1 MTEILLSFGF
11 YLLVLYLL
19 VSISKKR
26 KSKAT
31 KPGIAI
37 DRGNFS
43 SAYQKVPLLTARE
56 QKQYHYL
63 KLLADQR
70 NLLICP
76 KVRLLDLVKPK
87 PGSRNYRG
95 LLQRVMSKHVDF
107 VICAQDMEVLGI
119 IELDDT
125 THLRQ
130 DRKQRDEF
138 VDSVLL
144 GAGYKILHVWE
155 ITSDV
160 LDNLMNDVTVAKVSI
175 QSPTGWTWNEHTKLW
190 EPPTDLK

>member
-1 MTEILLSFGF
+1 MSKILLSFGF
-11 YLLVLYLL
+11 YLFVLYLF
-19 VSISKKR
+19 VNVPKKR
-26 KSKAT
+26 KSRSF
-31 KPGIAI
+31 KPQIAI

-43 SAYQKVPLLTARE
+43 SSYQKVPLLTARE

-63 KLLADQR
+63 KQFADQR

-87 PGSRNYRG
+87 PGSKNYRG

-160 LDNLMNDVTVAKVSI
+160 LDNLLSDVTIAKVTI

-190 EPPTDLK
+190 EPPPDLK